1 MLISL
6 FDKIELD
13 FVNCK
18 YDKKS
23 RIVKMNKERPII
35 IKCYIDPY
43 SSPIPQIMFN
53 QMQEVKV
60 QLSNGE
66 KIKLYTFYPDEIT
79 INESEL
85 IGLTVDR
92 AKRLKFE
99 KDVRSLQY

>member
-1 MLISL
+1 
-6 FDKIELD
+6 
-13 FVNCK
+13 
-18 YDKKS
+18 
-23 RIVKMNKERPII
+23 MNKEIPKI

-43 SSPIPQIMFN
+43 FSPIPQIMFN

-66 KIKLYTFYPDEIT
+66 NVKLYTYYPDEIT
-79 INESEL
+79 ITESEL
-85 IGLTVDR
+85 IGRTVDQ